1 MLTKGANEA
10 CLCVDKFGFKK
21 TPHFLGFVA
30 QTIFISFIFDN
41 AQVHILSVILLVRY
55 FHLKQ
60 EKIKQFKNSC
70 CIGRYIK
77 NIIILF

>member
-1 MLTKGANEA
+1 MLTKGANEVYG
-10 CLCVDKFGFKK
+10 CVDKFGFKK
-21 TPHFLGFVA
+21 RPQFLGFVA
-30 QTIFISFIFDN
+30 QTIILFIFDN

-55 FHLKQ
+55 FHFKQ

-70 CIGRYIK
+70 CIERYIK

>member
-1 MLTKGANEA
+1 MLTKGANEVYG
-10 CLCVDKFGFKK
+10 CVDKFGFKQR
-21 TPHFLGFVA
+21 PQFLGFVA
-30 QTIFISFIFDN
+30 QTIILFIFDN

-55 FHLKQ
+55 FHFKQ

-70 CIGRYIK
+70 CIERYIK

>member
-10 CLCVDKFGFKK
+10 CGCVDKFGFKK

-60 EKIKQFKNSC
+60 EKKNSLK
-70 CIGRYIK
+70 IVAALNDVSKI
-77 NIIILF
+77 